1 MWIFLN
7 RVIIRSVYILGIF
20 CWYDTCT
27 YNNSTINLYMKC
39 RSFRFCL
46 WPGLIMLLPFTLKL
60 ANIRL
65 ESALSTGQ
73 SILVTLSFL
82 TNYLKALFSESC
94 QERLMVKLHSNLEFI
109 SVQTWVF
116 VSVCLAGW
124 LLVFSGWRDEH
135 ILACSMYLNVGGL
148 QEVTLLWTPTTNSS
162 GSSEW
167 LTDGRTDG
175 VVSVVVCRWSCVWEN
190 VKCLTIKL
198 NGGKKRLGISF
209 SFLSFTV
216 KCNNFTKITLTKL
229 FTRRRQTQHTQ
240 KNSRNLQK

>member
-1 MWIFLN
+1 MGFW
-7 RVIIRSVYILGIF
+7 
-20 CWYDTCT
+20 
-27 YNNSTINLYMKC
+27 
-39 RSFRFCL
+39 
-46 WPGLIMLLPFTLKL
+46 
-60 ANIRL
+60 
-65 ESALSTGQ
+65 
-73 SILVTLSFL
+73 
-82 TNYLKALFSESC
+82 
-94 QERLMVKLHSNLEFI
+94 
-109 SVQTWVF
+109 
-116 VSVCLAGW
+116 VCLSGW

-229 FTRRRQTQHTQ
+229 FTRRRQTQHT
-240 KNSRNLQK
+240 KKKLQKPTEINIWKGSTWSLQELAKTEQN